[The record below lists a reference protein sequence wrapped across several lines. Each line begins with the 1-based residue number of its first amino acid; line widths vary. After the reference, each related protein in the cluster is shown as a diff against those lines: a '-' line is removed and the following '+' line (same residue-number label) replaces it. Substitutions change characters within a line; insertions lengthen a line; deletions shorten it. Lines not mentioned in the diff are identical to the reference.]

1 MEAASLPIQILEFFC
16 MPVAILTISIMTPR
30 AVVAEYQDNQAVVFA
45 VQLLKSSDPR
55 FQEGILLREAIL
67 ERGELIRDKS
77 I

>member
-1 MEAASLPIQILEFFC
+1 MEQELRKGTKAGRRKKKNLC
-16 MPVAILTISIMTPR
+16 
-30 AVVAEYQDNQAVVFA
+30 YQDNQAVVFA